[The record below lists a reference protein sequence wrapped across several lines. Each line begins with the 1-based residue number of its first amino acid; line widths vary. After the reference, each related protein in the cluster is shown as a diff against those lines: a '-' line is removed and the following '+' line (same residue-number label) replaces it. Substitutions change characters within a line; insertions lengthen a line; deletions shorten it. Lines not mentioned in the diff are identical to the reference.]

1 MCFGIVPNGL
11 TEAAGLIQVRT
22 QDPSFFVAD
31 WGFALGAA
39 FWGTGIFTEAAVLA
53 AGFAFDV
60 LDVHRLEARAVTHN
74 GRGNG
79 ALQKIG
85 AKTEGVL
92 AKAFKTDDGY
102 VEQLLWAL
110 TAEDLAERP
119 RERFRGD
126 AARARVVQAIEE
138 TRQLFGR
145 CRPRPGPN
153 PHLYP
158 FFVAAPP
165 PPRAR
170 AAAAAQRATTA
181 VARPDRHNFWT
192 APRHGPPTRPVRSG
206 FVTIAGHFMSSRD
219 LERRSPHVTVQ
230 DLRRDL
236 RHADEEL
243 FALLGPRPPAAARL
257 RPRRG
262 PVALALVVSA
272 PLAFGMWT
280 TLSGERPRES
290 ASVRVEVT
298 PDRRGDCGGSGRSRA
313 ARH

>member
-1 MCFGIVPNGL
+1 MLHVIDDPGWRMALPSLEGETVRLRELRLSDAGALIELLTIERLPPSISTPPPSIDAFEGFIAWTHRERRRGQGVCFGIVPNGL

-126 AARARVVQAIEE
+126 AARARVVRRSRRRGSCSADAARVRDR
-138 TRQLFGR
+138 TRTCIHSSSR
-145 CRPRPGPN
+145 HHHHP
-153 PHLYP
+153 
-158 FFVAAPP
+158 A
-165 PPRAR
+165 AR
-170 AAAAAQRATTA
+170 AAAAEQRATTA

-192 APRHGPPTRPVRSG
+192 APATGRPRGPCV
-206 FVTIAGHFMSSRD
+206 AD
-219 LERRSPHVTVQ
+219 LS
-230 DLRRDL
+230 
-236 RHADEEL
+236 
-243 FALLGPRPPAAARL
+243 RL
-257 RPRRG
+257 RG
-262 PVALALVVSA
+262 ISCPVAIWNVVV
-272 PLAFGMWT
+272 LT
-280 TLSGERPRES
+280 
-290 ASVRVEVT
+290 
-298 PDRRGDCGGSGRSRA
+298 
-313 ARH
+313 

>member
-1 MCFGIVPNGL
+1 LLNSDSTYMLHVIDEPGWRMALPSLEGEGVRLREVRPGDAGALMELLTDPAVAAHISTPPPSIEAFEGFIAWAHRERRRGQGACFGIVPNGL
-11 TEAAGLIQVRT
+11 NEAAGLIQLRT

-31 WGFALGAA
+31 WGFALGAP

-92 AKAFKTDDGY
+92 AKAFKTDSGY

-126 AARARVVQAIEE
+126 AARARVAQAIED

-145 CRPRPGPN
+145 RRPRPGPN

-158 FFVAAPP
+158 FFVAAP
-165 PPRAR
+165 
-170 AAAAAQRATTA
+170 Q
-181 VARPDRHNFWT
+181 
-192 APRHGPPTRPVRSG
+192 
-206 FVTIAGHFMSSRD
+206 
-219 LERRSPHVTVQ
+219 PHSTCC
-230 DLRRDL
+230 RC
-236 RHADEEL
+236 
-243 FALLGPRPPAAARL
+243 G
-257 RPRRG
+257 
-262 PVALALVVSA
+262 A
-272 PLAFGMWT
+272 PLHHGCC
-280 TLSGERPRES
+280 
-290 ASVRVEVT
+290 AS
-298 PDRRGDCGGSGRSRA
+298 
-313 ARH
+313 